1 MRLVA
6 FAVLLM
12 LAMSADAE
20 TDCEFPEAMCNAQ
33 AEFEHADAQM
43 VKTLGAVQTKIANN
57 GFEDFM
63 VEPGDIAESL
73 ELGQAA
79 WANYRDGHCAAV
91 FRLMSGGTSRQV
103 DELDCMTVLTEA
115 RTVQLRELY
124 DVAP

>member
-1 MRLVA
+1 MR
-6 FAVLLM
+6 FVLALALSM
-12 LAMSADAE
+12 LAMSCHAE
-20 TDCEFPEAMCNAQ
+20 SDCEFPGEICTAQ
-33 AEFEHADAQM
+33 TAFELSDAQM
-43 VKTLGAVQTKIANN
+43 AETLDAIQTKIANN

-73 ELGQAA
+73 KSGQAA